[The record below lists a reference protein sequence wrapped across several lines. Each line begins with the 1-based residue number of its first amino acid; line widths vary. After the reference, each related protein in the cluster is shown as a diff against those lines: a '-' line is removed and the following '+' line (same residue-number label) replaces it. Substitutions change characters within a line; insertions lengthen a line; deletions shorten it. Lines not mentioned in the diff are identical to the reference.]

1 MMPYEGHMQRR
12 EFITLLGGTAATWPL
27 AARAQQRTMPVIGFL
42 SSTSPQVY
50 ALRLRAFARGL
61 KEEGYIEGQNVA
73 IEYRW
78 AGDQDDRLPV
88 LAAELVHRQV
98 TVIAAEG
105 SPSSLAAK
113 AATATIPIVF
123 ETASDPV
130 TLGLV
135 ASLNRP
141 GGNLT
146 GVTNLNVEV
155 GQKRLELLRELLP
168 AATNIAVLVNP
179 SAPALTEQFIRN
191 MRAAA
196 PALGMQLH
204 VVQASTDHDLDTVFA
219 ALRADALVVGPYS
232 FFTSHMEQLG
242 ALSLRHAVPAIFLYR
257 PFAAAGGL
265 ISYGANET
273 ETYRLVGIYTGKI
286 LKGANP
292 GDLPVQRVTKV
303 ELIINL
309 KTAKA
314 LGLAVPLALSG
325 RADELIE

>member
-1 MMPYEGHMQRR
+1 MKRR
-12 EFITLLGGTAATWPL
+12 EFVTLLGGTAATWPL
-27 AARAQQRTMPVIGFL
+27 AARAQQRAMPVIGFL
-42 SSTSPQVY
+42 SGTSPQVF
-50 ALRLRAFARGL
+50 AARLPAFAQGL
-61 KEEGYIEGQNVA
+61 KEEGYIEGQNVV

-78 AGDQDDRLPV
+78 AGDHDDRLPV
-88 LAAELVHRQV
+88 LAAELVQRQV
-98 TVIAAEG
+98 TVIVAGG
-105 SPSSLAAK
+105 SPSSVAAK

-130 TLGLV
+130 KLGLV

-179 SAPALTEQFIRN
+179 SAPALTEQFVGN
-191 MRAAA
+191 LQAAA

-219 ALRADALVVGPYS
+219 ALRADALVVGPYL
-232 FFTSHMEQLG
+232 FFNSRMEQIG
-242 ALSLRHAVPAIFLYR
+242 ALSLRHAVPTLFTYR
-257 PFAAAGGL
+257 QFVAAGGL
-265 ISYGANET
+265 ITYGANET
-273 ETYRLVGIYTGKI
+273 ETYSLVGIYTGKI
-286 LKGANP
+286 LKGAKP
-292 GDLPVQRVTKV
+292 GDLPVQRSTKV

-309 KTAKA
+309 TTAKA
-314 LGLAVPLALSG
+314 LGITVPLALSG